1 MKTFNIALS
10 YQVPEKGRI
19 SGYREILESYGVR
32 LYFVKGSDQIQPSL
46 MATINLESYV
56 AEDHKLRSIRTVVNS
71 ILIDCQPEFEL
82 MYSKIGR
89 PSIAPEKLLRALL
102 LMVLYSIPSE
112 TRLMEHIRYNLL
124 FRWFVGLDADE
135 EVWDVTVFTKNR
147 NRLLE
152 AEVSRLFFEGVKS
165 HAKARRLMSED
176 HFSVD
181 GTLLEAWASFKSIQP
196 IPKNDDTKK
205 PPPGSG
211 GSNPDVDFK
220 GETRTNATHRS
231 VTEPDS
237 RLARKGKGKEAKLCL
252 SGNVLMENRNGL
264 IVDAEVLLVEGNHE
278 LDAALALL
286 GEHASKGSTVGADK
300 LYDCAE
306 FVDGCRKIGVTPHV
320 AQNDKNRAS
329 RIDARTTKH
338 AGYDVSQRKR
348 KRIEEIFGWMKTV
361 GGLRKLRYRGKRRIN
376 WIFVF
381 CSAAF
386 NLIRMVNIARQV
398 A

>member
-1 MKTFNIALS
+1 M
-10 YQVPEKGRI
+10 V
-19 SGYREILESYGVR
+19 
-32 LYFVKGSDQIQPSL
+32 
-46 MATINLESYV
+46 ATISLESYV
-56 AEDHKLRSIRTVVNS
+56 AEDHKLRDIRRIVNQ
-71 ILIDCQPEFEL
+71 ILADCAPEFEL

-112 TRLMEHIRYNLL
+112 RRLMEHVRYNLL
-124 FRWFVGLDADE
+124 FRWFIGLDADE
-135 EVWDVTVFTKNR
+135 DVWDVTVFTKNR
-147 NRLLE
+147 ERLLE
-152 AEVSRLFFEGVKS
+152 SEVARLFFEGVKS

-196 IPKNDDTKK
+196 IASQGDDSGK
-205 PPPGSG
+205 PPPPS

-220 GETRTNATHRS
+220 GQIRTNATHRS

-237 RLARKGKGKEAKLCL
+237 RLARKGKGKEARLCL

-278 LDAALALL
+278 VDAALRFLA
-286 GEHASKGSTVGADK
+286 EHAPENATVGADK
-300 LYDCAE
+300 LYDCTE
-306 FVDGCRKIGVTPHV
+306 FVDGCRELEVAPHV
-320 AQNDKNRAS
+320 AQNDKGRAS
-329 RIDARTTKH
+329 RIDARTTRQP
-338 AGYDVSQRKR
+338 GYEVSQKKR

-381 CSAAF
+381 CAAAF
-386 NLIRMVNIARQV
+386 NLLRMVNIARQ
-398 A
+398 AA

>member
-1 MKTFNIALS
+1 MKG
-10 YQVPEKGRI
+10 P
-19 SGYREILESYGVR
+19 
-32 LYFVKGSDQIQPSL
+32 DQIQPALIS
-46 MATINLESYV
+46 TINLESYV
-56 AEDHKLRSIRTVVNS
+56 AEDHKLRAIRKIVNE
-71 ILIDCQPEFEL
+71 ILSDCMPEFES

-112 TRLMEHIRYNLL
+112 VRLMDHIRYNLL

-135 EVWDVTVFTKNR
+135 TVWDVTVFNKNR
-147 NRLLE
+147 TRLLE
-152 AEVSRLFFEGVKS
+152 AEVARLFFEGVKS

-196 IPKNDDTKK
+196 IAKSDDDSKGS
-205 PPPGSG
+205 PPPS
-211 GSNPDVDFK
+211 GSNPSVDFK
-220 GETRTNATHRS
+220 GEKRSNATHRS
-231 VTEPDS
+231 VTESDA
-237 RLARKGKGKEAKLCL
+237 RLARKGTGKEAKLCL

-278 LDAALALL
+278 VDAALELL
-286 GEHASKGSTVGADK
+286 RDHAAKGSTVGADK
-300 LYDCAE
+300 LYDCAD
-306 FVDGCRKIGVTPHV
+306 FVGGCRKLGITPHV
-320 AQNDKNRAS
+320 AQNDKKRSS
-329 RIDARTTKH
+329 RIDARTTNEP
-338 AGYDVSQRKR
+338 GYDVSQKKR

-386 NLIRMVNIARQV
+386 NLLRMVNIARQT

>member
-1 MKTFNIALS
+1 MK
-10 YQVPEKGRI
+10 G
-19 SGYREILESYGVR
+19 
-32 LYFVKGSDQIQPSL
+32 DDHIQPAL
-46 MATINLESYV
+46 IATISLETYV
-56 AEDHKLRSIRTVVNS
+56 ADDHKLRDIRKIVNQ
-71 ILIDCQPEFEL
+71 ILADCRPEFEA
-82 MYSKIGR
+82 MYSSVGR

-112 TRLMEHIRYNLL
+112 RRLMEHIRYNLL

-147 NRLLE
+147 KRLLE
-152 AEVSRLFFEGVKS
+152 GEVARLFFEGVKS
-165 HAKARRLMSED
+165 HANIRGLMSED

-196 IPKNDDTKK
+196 ISSDDDDQPK
-205 PPPGSG
+205 PPGSA

-220 GETRTNATHRS
+220 GQKRTNDTHRS

-264 IVDAEVLLVEGNHE
+264 IVEAEVLLVEGNHE
-278 LDAALALL
+278 VDAALEFLID
-286 GEHASKGSTVGADK
+286 HAPRNSTVGADK
-300 LYDCAE
+300 NYDCSE
-306 FVDGCRKIGVTPHV
+306 FVDGCRSLGLVPHV
-320 AQNDKNRAS
+320 AQNDTNRSS
-329 RIDARTTKH
+329 RIDGRTSRH
-338 AGYDVSQRKR
+338 SGYDVSQKKR

-361 GGLRKLRYRGKRRIN
+361 GGLRKLRYRGKRKVN
-376 WIFVF
+376 WIFLF

-386 NLIRMVNIARQV
+386 NLVRMVNIARQ
-398 A
+398 AA

>member
-1 MKTFNIALS
+1 MT
-10 YQVPEKGRI
+10 
-19 SGYREILESYGVR
+19 
-32 LYFVKGSDQIQPSL
+32 
-46 MATINLESYV
+46 TINLESYV
-56 AEDHKLRSIRTVVNS
+56 AEDHKLRAVRKIVNQ
-71 ILIDCQPEFEL
+71 ILSDCEPEFEL
-82 MYSKIGR
+82 MYSKTGR

-135 EVWDVTVFTKNR
+135 GVWDVTVFTKNR
-147 NRLLE
+147 TRLLE
-152 AEVSRLFFEGVKS
+152 AEVARLFFEGVKS
-165 HAKARRLMSED
+165 HAKVRRLMSED

-196 IPKNDDTKK
+196 LAPKDD
-205 PPPGSG
+205 PPSG
-211 GSNPDVDFK
+211 PPASVGSNPDVDFK
-220 GETRTNATHRS
+220 GQKRTNETHRS

-278 LDAALALL
+278 VDAALRLL
-286 GEHASKGSTVGADK
+286 AEHADENSTVGADK
-300 LYDCAE
+300 LYDCDA
-306 FVDGCRKIGVTPHV
+306 FVGGCRALGVTPHV

-329 RIDARTTKH
+329 RIDGRTTKEP
-338 AGYDVSQRKR
+338 GYEVSQKKR

-361 GGLRKLRYRGKRRIN
+361 AGLRKLKYRGRRRID

-381 CSAAF
+381 CAAAF
-386 NLIRMVNIARQV
+386 NLLRMVNIARQT